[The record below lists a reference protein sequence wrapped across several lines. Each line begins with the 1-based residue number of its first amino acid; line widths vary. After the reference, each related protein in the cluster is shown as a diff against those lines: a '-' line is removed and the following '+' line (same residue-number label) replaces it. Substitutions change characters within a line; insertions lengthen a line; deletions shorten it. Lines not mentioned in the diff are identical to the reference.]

1 MQVVLRIGRRINVHD
16 QADAIDVNATGG
28 HVGRHE
34 CGSHAFTEGVE
45 RARAQGVKIIGDQLG
60 FLDLFDVL
68 GTASNDGTRVAKADV
83 ITYALAELE
92 LIDADLSRVVLVGDR
107 IHDVEGA
114 RHHGIDVVLVKWGA
128 GDQHEWAQAD
138 AVVETPEE
146 LAEFLGLSA

>member
-1 MQVVLRIGRRINVHD
+1 M
-16 QADAIDVNATGG
+16 
-28 HVGRHE
+28 
-34 CGSHAFTEGVE
+34 
-45 RARAQGVKIIGDQLG
+45 
-60 FLDLFDVL
+60 
-68 GTASNDGTRVAKADV
+68 AKADV

-128 GDQHEWAQAD
+128 GDAHEWAQAD
-138 AVVETPEE
+138 AVVATPEE